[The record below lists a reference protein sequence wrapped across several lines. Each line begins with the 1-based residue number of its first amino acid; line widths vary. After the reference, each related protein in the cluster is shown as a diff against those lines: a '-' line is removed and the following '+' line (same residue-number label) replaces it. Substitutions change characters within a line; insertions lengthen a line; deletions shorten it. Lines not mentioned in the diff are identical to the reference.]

1 MIEVLDVGR
10 VFGDVVAVDHVS
22 FRVGA
27 GEVVGLLGA
36 NGAGKTTTMRMI
48 LGLLRPTSGRVELDG
63 RPAAEVDRRLI
74 GYVPQSLGLYRDL
87 TVLENL
93 SFISAAFGAPLPAL
107 DGAGLGDIGDRRVG
121 ELSLGLRR
129 RVAFLAALSHS
140 PEVLILDEPTSGV
153 GPLGRARLWESI
165 HNAADEGASVLVSTH
180 HMEEAEECDRVVL
193 MADGREVVSGV
204 VSEIVSGFSSVLL
217 EGEVGDEVLREI
229 RARGGKV
236 LVDRS
241 GWRVVGLGP
250 GEIGEA
256 VGPSVTVARVP
267 ATFEEVFVALS
278 RESAR

>member
-204 VSEIVSGFSSVLL
+204 VSEIVSGFGSILL
-217 EGEVGDEVLREI
+217 EGEVGDDALREV

-256 VGPSVTVARVP
+256 VGPSVTVTRVP

-278 RESAR
+278 REPAR

>member
-1 MIEVLDVGR
+1 MIEVVDVGMMFR
-10 VFGDVVAVDHVS
+10 DVVAVDQVS

-27 GEVVGLLGA
+27 GEIVGLLGA

-48 LGLLRPTSGRVELDG
+48 LGLLRPTSGRVELAG
-63 RPAAEVDRRLI
+63 RPAADVDRRLI

-87 TVLENL
+87 TVSENL

-129 RVAFLAALSHS
+129 RVAFLAALSHD

-153 GPLGRARLWESI
+153 GSLGRARLWESI
-165 HNAADEGASVLVSTH
+165 HAAADEGASVLVSTH